1 MDEDDSCRICRS
13 GPEPDALLYHPCK
26 CTGSIRYCHQD
37 CLVEWLQHSRKKYCE
52 LCNHAFIFH
61 KKYRKDM
68 PSDGRLPRYLYFR
81 RLVFRSYHL
90 AQLAASHAARALLVG
105 FTWLALLPY
114 ININV
119 WRFLFWSADV
129 ATWMGV
135 PGATPPFSLES
146 PPPSNQTASNLTHS
160 QNSSAASQ
168 TPLVRLSA
176 SLGRARNPSA
186 IHAYNSSRHPITVD
200 QINAALHS
208 LLNKLANDCFQGQI
222 ISCIIVVFFVGVFL
236 LREWILQNI
245 PQHFDPHP
253 VHEAAAQPQPVDPP
267 AAPRA
272 PHDLQQQPAEPR
284 DYVEEP
290 RMATLGD
297 VHGEEGSDTTPRPHE
312 LDLDPD
318 AQREQA
324 RQARIRRL
332 ESQYNNSYL
341 HQLAD
346 PTPSVEA
353 SASHPQPDEN
363 HYGSFDESAA
373 VPSSI
378 PQWNEHPNVSEQMA
392 RDPSISSHGQPS
404 DAALAERPTSS
415 GKAVESV
422 SAPDTDQPDHA
433 QSHSPASSALDAS
446 QDSLQHQARCND
458 DAATSEQVGPLA
470 DTSEPTPDTTDPAA
484 GQPADPTINRDE
496 GGHEEFWQR
505 DAAAWE
511 AFDRAAFR
519 LTAYE
524 PVEEVDDELE
534 DESEVESEHESEAAV
549 PAAPDDAALRAAA
562 VAAFPPPIAHPPL
575 DDEIEVGVAADAD
588 DPEAEIGLAEE
599 MDGILEAIGMRGP
612 LFGIVQN
619 LFLMIFLCAFVMLAF
634 VILPYIV
641 GRALGSGP
649 GLVCLL
655 AAPVKL
661 LRYVTDPLFDSLIAI
676 GANSIWPKLAGAVGM
691 ARSQS
696 NVTVVVLDAAA
707 KPASQS
713 AASWISRFAPSALGF
728 AATPQNVSVTAVAKE
743 SAAAAMLVRLL
754 PHSVTSSTQWAA
766 VSACFDVALAAG
778 VRGTLDKLSELVSAF
793 FVGLDAHRAGT
804 SGTDRAFC
812 VAFGHGYWMLALFV
826 HQHFSK
832 PDLHRAAAE
841 QSALKMFMDQHV
853 LIIKAIVF
861 IFIELAV
868 FPLGCGLLLDI
879 CTMPLLDDASIAAW
893 PRKLRAAPLTFAFTR
908 WMGGTIYMFIFAQY
922 VSATRRVLRPGVLC
936 WIRDPNDPS
945 FHPIREILDK
955 RSLTQLRKIGA
966 SALMYAAILVASVG
980 VNTYFLR
987 YAVGWTGLLPL
998 RWTPF
1003 EALTEVPVDL
1013 LLVHFALPWATHKID
1028 PDAVSQRWM
1037 TAWWRRAASMLRLSS
1052 YLMGGEFKYEQR
1064 TTSGNAVVAAAHRWL
1079 RPGLAIPGDAEWK
1092 ADGGLCR
1099 VPADDKAITTGPL
1112 IIPLD
1117 ADGNAPN
1124 ERLAEAIAKQD
1135 ADAEKHTPRPTYAHI
1150 YLPSHYRA
1158 RITAVLVLL
1167 WLSHC
1172 AAFMLG
1178 LGVPLMLGRAL
1189 FALRRREVHDVYAYV
1204 LGLSLLWTAWSLVG
1218 GASKMWTRRK
1228 RRARMHRTSPGMY
1241 LAVHMLVKAKRV
1253 LKAAALLV
1261 GVAGVMPLVMGMVI
1275 DQYLVAP
1282 LRDRGQAAVRLGQ
1295 VWACGVIEARL
1306 ALFAMRLLGV
1316 PEHGMVSWFM
1326 AKVDHVLRG
1335 GLYPRARVRVAW
1347 TYIVAPITSA
1357 GVLLL
1362 ATPTWGAR
1370 ALIEAGWVHAPTVAD
1385 EYALQ
1390 RRLFGVIQT
1399 AALLAVLVSLVRRR
1413 MDDWTDVLKDE
1424 VFLESTVL
1432 KNYTDTPPSADSATA
1447 GDPQGGQDDYAAEGT
1462 LPDVLFR

>member
-1 MDEDDSCRICRS
+1 
-13 GPEPDALLYHPCK
+13 
-26 CTGSIRYCHQD
+26 
-37 CLVEWLQHSRKKYCE
+37 
-52 LCNHAFIFH
+52 
-61 KKYRKDM
+61 
-68 PSDGRLPRYLYFR
+68 
-81 RLVFRSYHL
+81 
-90 AQLAASHAARALLVG
+90 
-105 FTWLALLPY
+105 
-114 ININV
+114 
-119 WRFLFWSADV
+119 
-129 ATWMGV
+129 
-135 PGATPPFSLES
+135 
-146 PPPSNQTASNLTHS
+146 
-160 QNSSAASQ
+160 
-168 TPLVRLSA
+168 
-176 SLGRARNPSA
+176 
-186 IHAYNSSRHPITVD
+186 
-200 QINAALHS
+200 
-208 LLNKLANDCFQGQI
+208 
-222 ISCIIVVFFVGVFL
+222 
-236 LREWILQNI
+236 
-245 PQHFDPHP
+245 
-253 VHEAAAQPQPVDPP
+253 
-267 AAPRA
+267 
-272 PHDLQQQPAEPR
+272 
-284 DYVEEP
+284 
-290 RMATLGD
+290 
-297 VHGEEGSDTTPRPHE
+297 
-312 LDLDPD
+312 
-318 AQREQA
+318 
-324 RQARIRRL
+324 
-332 ESQYNNSYL
+332 
-341 HQLAD
+341 
-346 PTPSVEA
+346 
-353 SASHPQPDEN
+353 
-363 HYGSFDESAA
+363 
-373 VPSSI
+373 
-378 PQWNEHPNVSEQMA
+378 
-392 RDPSISSHGQPS
+392 
-404 DAALAERPTSS
+404 
-415 GKAVESV
+415 
-422 SAPDTDQPDHA
+422 
-433 QSHSPASSALDAS
+433 
-446 QDSLQHQARCND
+446 
-458 DAATSEQVGPLA
+458 
-470 DTSEPTPDTTDPAA
+470 
-484 GQPADPTINRDE
+484 
-496 GGHEEFWQR
+496 
-505 DAAAWE
+505 
-511 AFDRAAFR
+511 
-519 LTAYE
+519 
-524 PVEEVDDELE
+524 
-534 DESEVESEHESEAAV
+534 
-549 PAAPDDAALRAAA
+549 
-562 VAAFPPPIAHPPL
+562 
-575 DDEIEVGVAADAD
+575 
-588 DPEAEIGLAEE
+588 

-649 GLVCLL
+649 GLVRLL

-691 ARSQS
+691 APSQS

-728 AATPQNVSVTAVAKE
+728 AATPQNVSVTAAAKE

-793 FVGLDAHRAGT
+793 FVGLDAHRAGHVGHRPCLLRRFRSRLLDAGALCPPALLQARPAPCGGRT
-804 SGTDRAFC
+804 VGAQDVHGPARAHHQGDRIHLYRARRVPARISADVRIHTLDGRHDLHVHLCPVRVCDAARVAARRAVLDPRPERPELPSDPRDPRQAQPHAAAQDRRIRAHVRRHLGRQRRRQHLFPPVRRGVDGAVAAEVDAVRGVDRGAYRPAPGAFC
-812 VAFGHGYWMLALFV
+812 AAVGNAQDRPGRRVAAFNDGMVEEGGKHAAAQQLPHGRRV
-826 HQHFSK
+826 QI
-832 PDLHRAAAE
+832 RAAHDE
-841 QSALKMFMDQHV
+841 R
-853 LIIKAIVF
+853 
-861 IFIELAV
+861 ECR
-868 FPLGCGLLLDI
+868 GGLLRIVGCAPDWLYRE
-879 CTMPLLDDASIAAW
+879 MPNG
-893 PRKLRAAPLTFAFTR
+893 RQ
-908 WMGGTIYMFIFAQY
+908 M
-922 VSATRRVLRPGVLC
+922 
-936 WIRDPNDPS
+936 
-945 FHPIREILDK
+945 E
-955 RSLTQLRKIGA
+955 
-966 SALMYAAILVASVG
+966 
-980 VNTYFLR
+980 
-987 YAVGWTGLLPL
+987 
-998 RWTPF
+998 
-1003 EALTEVPVDL
+1003 
-1013 LLVHFALPWATHKID
+1013 
-1028 PDAVSQRWM
+1028 
-1037 TAWWRRAASMLRLSS
+1037 
-1052 YLMGGEFKYEQR
+1052 
-1064 TTSGNAVVAAAHRWL
+1064 
-1079 RPGLAIPGDAEWK
+1079 
-1092 ADGGLCR
+1092 GLCR

-1178 LGVPLMLGRAL
+1178 LGVPLVLGRAL

-1316 PEHGMVSWFM
+1316 PEHGMVAWFM

-1347 TYIVAPITSA
+1347 TYIVAPITLA

-1370 ALIEAGWVHAPTVAD
+1370 ALIEAGWMHAPTVAD

-1413 MDDWTDVLKDE
+1413 MEDWTDVLKDE

-1447 GDPQGGQDDYAAEGT
+1447 GDQQGGQDDYAAEEERLEAFARRSRIGLGLGVGFGGSEELAGIST
-1462 LPDVLFR
+1462 ACDGV